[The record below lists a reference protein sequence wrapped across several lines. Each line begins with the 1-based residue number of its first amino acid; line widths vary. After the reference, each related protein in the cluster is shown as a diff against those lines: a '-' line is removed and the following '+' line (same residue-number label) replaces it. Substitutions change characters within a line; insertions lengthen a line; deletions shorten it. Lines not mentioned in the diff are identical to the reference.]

1 MRRSAGAA
9 SPAGARPRQRGG
21 LRWREAWHAALGGG
35 VPGAAAMV
43 LQVLLLCWLRAIV
56 HYQQAKGGSMAAAAR
71 AMFAEGGLGR
81 FYQGAPAALLQAPLC
96 RFGDTA
102 ATAGALHLLAPTR
115 LPLAAQTAVASAAAS
130 AWRFALTPLE
140 TTKLMVEVWG
150 VRRGLSLLRRR
161 LATQGA
167 GALYAG
173 AWAGAVAAAAAHW
186 PWFLTH
192 TWLTRILPPGRTR
205 AGELWRS
212 AGSGFVASLAS
223 DVFAN
228 PARVLKTRVA
238 TATTA
243 GAMSYAEAAR
253 GVVAEGGVWAL
264 LTRGLSAKISVNA
277 LQGLVFSVLWRLCQD
292 AMEARR
298 ERRARS
304 GGAAVRPPSR
314 DDLEKGH

>member
-9 SPAGARPRQRGG
+9 SPAGVRPRQRGG
-21 LRWREAWHAALGGG
+21 LRWREAWQAALGGG

-56 HYQQAKGGSMAAAAR
+56 HYQQAKGGSVAEAAQALY
-71 AMFAEGGLGR
+71 AEGGLWR
-81 FYQGAPAALLQAPLC
+81 FYQGAPAALVQAPLC

-115 LPLAAQTAVASAAAS
+115 LPLGAQTAVASAAAS
-130 AWRFALTPLE
+130 AWRFALTPVE
-140 TTKLMVEVWG
+140 TVKLLVEVEG
-150 VRRGLSLLRRR
+150 AQRGLALLRRR
-161 LATQGA
+161 IATQGA

-173 AWAGAVAAAAAHW
+173 AWAGAMAAAAAHW
-186 PWFLTH
+186 PWFFTH
-192 TWLTRILPPGRTR
+192 TWLTRVLPPGRSR

-212 AGSGFVASLAS
+212 AGSGFVASVAS

-238 TATTA
+238 TAA
-243 GAMSYAEAAR
+243 GAMSYGEAAR
-253 GVVAEGGVWAL
+253 GVLAEGGVRAL
-264 LTRGLSAKISVNA
+264 LTRGLGAKLCVNA
-277 LQGLVFSVLWRLCQD
+277 LQGLVFSVLWRMCQD

-298 ERRARS
+298 ARRER
-304 GGAAVRPPSR
+304 PR